1 MDEDDAEYVC
11 MNVTEST
18 KNHQGSSKD
27 YESNDVRMYG
37 DGVKYF
43 KQYISKL
50 HPECQ
55 RLFQYGGR
63 KSESCWFDNKPVGK
77 NAMAIIMQTIS
88 KSAVLST
95 VYTCH
100 SVRASTITHFYRAGV
115 PVEKIQK
122 ITQHKNPSSLKAY
135 VDDLS
140 TTQKKDVCKVM
151 DNMLALPETVSSI
164 IIHQQNSV

>member
-1 MDEDDAEYVC
+1 MQAVWFHLCYYFGRRGREGWCHMSKSTFMVRMDEDDAEYVC

-18 KNHQGSSKD
+18 KNQQGSSKD
-27 YESNDVRMYG
+27 YESNDVRMYR

-63 KSESCWFDNKPVGK
+63 KSGSCWFDNKPVGK
-77 NAMAIIMQTIS
+77 NAMAIIMQTIN
-88 KSAVLST
+88 KSAGLST

-100 SVRASTITHFYRAGV
+100 SVRASTITH
-115 PVEKIQK
+115 
-122 ITQHKNPSSLKAY
+122 L
-135 VDDLS
+135 
-140 TTQKKDVCKVM
+140 
-151 DNMLALPETVSSI
+151 
-164 IIHQQNSV
+164 